1 MNELDSLANKIN
13 AQVRGFYLDDG
24 VVVQAIKYI
33 RKENRVV
40 FRRTDTGE
48 EYYDDYKGSALFRKR
63 VFIISEVARQVG
75 RAAGT
80 IRGYERSGLLPAAS
94 RFPYKKTQC
103 RYYTLGDVEGIESF
117 FNARQVGRPSKKTV
131 YSRRELRDKIRNAE
145 KGVL

>member
-80 IRGYERSGLLPAAS
+80 IRDYERSGLPLVV
-94 RFPYKKTQC
+94 FPT
-103 RYYTLGDVEGIESF
+103 RRLSAVTTLLAMWRGSSHFLMPVRLE
-117 FNARQVGRPSKKTV
+117 GRP
-131 YSRRELRDKIRNAE
+131 RRRYTPVES
-145 KGVL
+145 